1 VDRQTRRTRWPGT
14 PTPIRLV
21 RFIRG
26 PGSRTGDRG
35 PHHEEHEGHEEAE
48 HTRKHGDRQMVS
60 PFETD
65 VHASPE
71 TPARGD
77 PDFVLFE
84 SFVMNPA

>member
-1 VDRQTRRTRWPGT
+1 
-14 PTPIRLV
+14 
-21 RFIRG
+21 
-26 PGSRTGDRG
+26 
-35 PHHEEHEGHEEAE
+35 
-48 HTRKHGDRQMVS
+48 MVS

-71 TPARGD
+71 TQARGD